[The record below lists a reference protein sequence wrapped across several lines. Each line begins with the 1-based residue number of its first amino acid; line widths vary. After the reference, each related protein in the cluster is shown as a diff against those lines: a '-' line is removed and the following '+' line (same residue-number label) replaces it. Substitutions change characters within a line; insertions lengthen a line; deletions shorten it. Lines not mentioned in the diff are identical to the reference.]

1 MKHKQKKLKTIPL
14 QEKNLVN
21 NAQNKELTSNKQ
33 VDMQDIQNS
42 QDYSNQENHLINDNI
57 SDIQLVD
64 NTSQRTS
71 NTKNNKLD
79 EPIDNDLSDS
89 EDSESSESDG
99 LSKTLSSSNYLRNN
113 TFNLKTSGSFN
124 NKSSITRSTHIEY
137 STDST
142 LNKILDIVLNNQ
154 NDIKVLLR
162 LHGEME
168 STIRSQSDE
177 IKKLKDLLSNSH
189 KTEEESSRAQWVEP
203 YWKYIVNDIFPDFK
217 YPSDETIKTH
227 RETIVKKIKDKLFEV
242 FQDKL
247 NKIDSSAS
255 ADTIKTFKDSA
266 NTKWCLCKL
275 NNPISTI
282 SSQTYMDSIISKVWT
297 KHQPT
302 EDDKVFAIAICL
314 YILDPKYEG
323 MKLDPEKVGIRGKSP
338 NQSGPRL
345 IKIYWII
352 PTGGTVDYSPLAGNK
367 SVI

>member
-42 QDYSNQENHLINDNI
+42 QDYSNQENYLIDDSI

-79 EPIDNDLSDS
+79 EPSGLNSNSHQSQQTTSLLNKYFLNNYEDNDLSDS

-113 TFNLKTSGSFN
+113 TFNLKTSGLFN

-137 STDST
+137 SMDST

-189 KTEEESSRAQWVEP
+189 KTEEASSRAQWAE
-203 YWKYIVNDIFPDFK
+203 
-217 YPSDETIKTH
+217 
-227 RETIVKKIKDKLFEV
+227 KIKDKLFEV

-266 NTKWCLCKL
+266 NTKWCLRKL
-275 NNPISTI
+275 NNPIN
-282 SSQTYMDSIISKVWT
+282 
-297 KHQPT
+297 
-302 EDDKVFAIAICL
+302 DKVFAIAICL

-323 MKLDPEKVGIRGKSP
+323 MKLDPEK
-338 NQSGPRL
+338 
-345 IKIYWII
+345 
-352 PTGGTVDYSPLAGNK
+352 
-367 SVI
+367 